1 MIHPHLKRVIILAA
15 KLLPGNPQSQEKP
28 PKSLQNTNYLTK
40 KGSFTGSNLDFLPQ
54 NP

>member
-28 PKSLQNTNYLTK
+28 LKSLQNTNYLTK
-40 KGSFTGSNLDFLPQ
+40 KSSFTGSNLDFLPQ